1 MHTPFTSSRLPLGA
15 PGVYALAPVEAPRL
29 HPQHMDVCAFVG
41 VAPRGPAYQPEA
53 GRPGESA
60 CMMMADPAR
69 ACRRSVPVLVHSFDE
84 YRSLFGAYEG
94 PGYLPYAVAMFFE
107 QGGRSAYIVRIVH
120 EYDAP
125 APGDPAPWR
134 EAWAH
139 GAAHG
144 LAAGAL
150 PFLARNEGS
159 WGNALRIAA
168 GYGTGALAYTWREGE
183 ACVDRAGAA
192 PAGTL
197 LRLWSADGAQALAYC
212 RGALERRPQDFP
224 LSRWALVLDPAPPFE
239 PVRIDTVQAWLEVRE
254 VRDDGGHGDEGRSER
269 HQDLGLSPLHPRWI
283 GTVLCEES
291 LLLWP
296 DPSWAA
302 QELWPAR
309 TEVELLQGGSAPF
322 TGGRDR
328 YGDVLHEDFFD
339 AQGLTG
345 DADGARAG
353 LSALEACPEVTH
365 VVVPDLYVPAQWAGV
380 DAVTDTVDSA
390 AGAEFS
396 ACVDLPP
403 GSTTITSVAPTA
415 LRQLILD
422 PRHFADLNAIAAL
435 QQQVLDVCELRGAMI
450 ALLDVPPGLS
460 QAQAMR
466 WRAQFGSSW
475 GAAYHPWLVA
485 SRTVPRGTAPAHPSH
500 SLRPLPP
507 SAVAAGII
515 ARKEIERGIQFGPA
529 NEVARAIVRLAE
541 PQPAGRADAFHPL
554 GLNCFVRGQD
564 GVQLVSA
571 RTLSRDRAWRQL
583 SVRRLMLMLE
593 RTLLRETQWAVFE
606 PNGPVLWRD
615 LQHAIDNLLLRL
627 FRAGAWAGATPAE
640 SYFVRINREPA
651 RLERGELL
659 VEIGVAPAEPLEFIV
674 LCLRRDGDGT
684 LTLER

>member
-1 MHTPFTSSRLPLGA
+1 MPTPFTSSHPPLGV
-15 PGVYALAPVEAPRL
+15 PGLYALAPVETPRL

-53 GRPGESA
+53 GRPGESG
-60 CMMMADPAR
+60 CMMMSDPAR
-69 ACRRSVPVLVHSFDE
+69 VYRRSVPVLVHSFDE
-84 YRSLFGAYEG
+84 YRGLFGAYEG

-125 APGDPAPWR
+125 PPGDSAPWR
-134 EAWAH
+134 EAWAR
-139 GAAHG
+139 GTVGG

-159 WGNALRIAA
+159 WGNALRIDA
-168 GYGTGALAYTWREGE
+168 GYSTGALAYTWQDGE
-183 ACVDRAGAA
+183 ACVDRAGAT
-192 PAGTL
+192 PTGTL
-197 LRLWSADGAQALAYC
+197 LRLWSGDGAQALSYC
-212 RGALERRPQDFP
+212 RGTRERRPQDFP
-224 LSRWALVLDPAPPFE
+224 LSRWALALDPAPPFE
-239 PVRIDTVQAWLEVRE
+239 PVRIDTVQVWLEVRE
-254 VRDDGGHGDEGRSER
+254 LGDDGGHGGHGRGER
-269 HQDLGLSPLHPRWI
+269 HQNLGLSPQHPRWL
-283 GTVLCEES
+283 GAVLCEES
-291 LLLWP
+291 QLLWP

-302 QELWPAR
+302 QELWPGR
-309 TEVELLQGGSAPF
+309 TEVELLHGVSGPF
-322 TGGRDR
+322 TDGRDR
-328 YGDVLHEDFFD
+328 YGELLHEDFFD
-339 AQGLTG
+339 PEGL
-345 DADGARAG
+345 ADGQDGELPRAG
-353 LSALEACPEVTH
+353 LPALEACPEVTH

-380 DAVTDTVDSA
+380 DAVTCTVDSA
-390 AGAEFS
+390 AGAEFA
-396 ACVDLPP
+396 ACVDLPVA
-403 GSTTITSVAPTA
+403 TATIASVAPTA

-435 QQQVLDVCELRGAMI
+435 QQQVLNVCELRGSMI

-460 QAQAMR
+460 QVQATR

-485 SRTVPRGTAPAHPSH
+485 SRTVPRAGAPWHP
-500 SLRPLPP
+500 LRPLPP

-529 NEVARAIVRLAE
+529 NEVARAIARLAE
-541 PQPAGRADAFHPL
+541 PQPAGRADVFHPL

-564 GVQLVSA
+564 GVKLVSA

-593 RTLLRETQWAVFE
+593 RTLLRETRWAVFE
-606 PNGPVLWRD
+606 PNGPVLWHD

-674 LCLRRDGDGT
+674 LCLHRDGDGT

>member
-1 MHTPFTSSRLPLGA
+1 MMHTPFTSSRLPLGA

-41 VAPRGPAYQPEA
+41 VAPRGPAYQPVP
-53 GRPGESA
+53 GRPGEGTYT
-60 CMMMADPAR
+60 MMSDEAR
-69 ACRRSVPVLVHSFDE
+69 PYQRSVPVLVHSFDE

-120 EYDAP
+120 EYAAP
-125 APGDPAPWR
+125 PLGGPAPWR

-139 GAAHG
+139 GGVDG
-144 LAAGAL
+144 LAAGSL
-150 PFLARNEGS
+150 TFLARNEGS
-159 WGNALRIAA
+159 WGNALRIETGFA
-168 GYGTGALAYTWREGE
+168 TGALAFTWQDGE
-183 ACVDRAGAA
+183 ACVDRAGAV
-192 PAGTL
+192 PAGSL
-197 LRLWSADGAQALAYC
+197 LRLWSADGVLALAYC
-212 RGALERRPQDFP
+212 RGDSERRAQVLP
-224 LSRWALVLDPAPPFE
+224 LSRWALALEPAPPFE
-239 PVRIDTVQAWLEVRE
+239 PVRIDTVSAWLEVRE
-254 VRDDGGHGDEGRSER
+254 SSGDGTPGRSER
-269 HQDLGLSPLHPRWI
+269 HQHLGLTPFHPRWI
-283 GTVLCEES
+283 GAVLCAES
-291 LLLWP
+291 QLLWP

-302 QELWPAR
+302 TELWPAR
-309 TEVELLQGGSAPF
+309 PEVELLHGVSAPF

-328 YGDVLHEDFFD
+328 YGELLHEDFFD
-339 AQGLTG
+339 ALWSPAEMGG
-345 DADGARAG
+345 EVPGAG
-353 LSALEACPEVTH
+353 LAALAACPEVTH
-365 VVVPDLYVPAQWAGV
+365 VVVPDLYVPAQWAGG
-380 DAVTDTVDSA
+380 DAVTESVDGM
-390 AGAEFS
+390 AGAEFA
-396 ACVDLPP
+396 ACVDVPA
-403 GSTTITSVAPTA
+403 GSTVITNTPPSA

-422 PRHFADLNAIAAL
+422 PRHFADLTAIAAL
-435 QQQVLDVCELRGAMI
+435 QQQVLDFCEAGGAMI

-460 QAQAMR
+460 QVQAMR

-485 SRTVPRGTAPAHPSH
+485 SRTVPRTGGV
-500 SLRPLPP
+500 LRPLPP

-541 PQPAGRADAFHPL
+541 PQPPDRADIFHPV
-554 GLNCFVRGQD
+554 GMNCFVRGQD

-571 RTLSRDRAWRQL
+571 RTLSHDRAWRQL

-640 SYFVRINREPA
+640 SYFVRVNREPA

>member
-1 MHTPFTSSRLPLGA
+1 MMHTPFTSSRLPLGA

-41 VAPRGPAYQPEA
+41 VAPRGPAYQPVP
-53 GRPGESA
+53 GRPGEGA
-60 CMMMADPAR
+60 YTMMSDEAR
-69 ACRRSVPVLVHSFDE
+69 QYQRSVPVLVHSFDE

-107 QGGRSAYIVRIVH
+107 QGGRSACIVRIVH
-120 EYDAP
+120 EYAAP
-125 APGDPAPWR
+125 PLGGPAPWR

-139 GAAHG
+139 GGVDG
-144 LAAGAL
+144 LAAGTLA
-150 PFLARNEGS
+150 FLARNEGS
-159 WGNALRIAA
+159 WGNALRIETGFAA
-168 GYGTGALAYTWREGE
+168 GALAFTWQDGE
-183 ACVDRAGAA
+183 VCVDRAGAV
-192 PAGTL
+192 PAGSL
-197 LRLWSADGAQALAYC
+197 LRLWSADGAPALAYC
-212 RGALERRPQDFP
+212 RGDGERRAQALP
-224 LSRWALVLDPAPPFE
+224 LSRWALALEPAPPFE
-239 PVRIDTVQAWLEVRE
+239 PVRIDTLSAWLEVRE
-254 VRDDGGHGDEGRSER
+254 SSGDGTQGRSER
-269 HQDLGLSPLHPRWI
+269 HQHLGLSPFHPRWI
-283 GTVLCEES
+283 GAVLCAES
-291 LLLWP
+291 QLLWP

-302 QELWPAR
+302 AELWPAR
-309 TEVELLQGGSAPF
+309 PEVELLHGVSAPF

-328 YGDVLHEDFFD
+328 YGELLHEDFFD
-339 AQGLTG
+339 ALWSPAETG
-345 DADGARAG
+345 GEVPGAG
-353 LSALEACPEVTH
+353 LAALAACPDVTH
-365 VVVPDLYVPAQWAGV
+365 VVVPDLYVPAQWAGG
-380 DAVTDTVDSA
+380 DAVTESVDGM
-390 AGAEFS
+390 AGAEFA
-396 ACVDLPP
+396 ACVDVPA
-403 GSTTITSVAPTA
+403 GSTVITNVPPSA
-415 LRQLILD
+415 LGQLILD
-422 PRHFADLNAIAAL
+422 PRHFTDLTAIGAL
-435 QQQVLDVCELRGAMI
+435 QRQVLDFCEAGGAMI

-460 QAQAMR
+460 QVQALR

-485 SRTVPRGTAPAHPSH
+485 SRTVPRAGGA
-500 SLRPLPP
+500 LRALPP

-541 PQPAGRADAFHPL
+541 PQPADRADIFHPV
-554 GLNCFVRGQD
+554 GINCFVRGQD
-564 GVQLVSA
+564 GVRLVSA
-571 RTLSRDRAWRQL
+571 RTLSHDRAWRQL

-615 LQHAIDNLLLRL
+615 LRHAIDNLLLRL

-640 SYFVRINREPA
+640 SYFVRVNQEPA